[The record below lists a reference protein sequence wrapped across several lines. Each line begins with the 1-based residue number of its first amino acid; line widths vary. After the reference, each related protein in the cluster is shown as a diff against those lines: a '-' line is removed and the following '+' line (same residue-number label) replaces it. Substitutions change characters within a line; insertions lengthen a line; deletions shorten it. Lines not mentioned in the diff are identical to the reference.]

1 MQSITQNFQDDH
13 RMSSNSISPSPPH
26 QAATASRRPPRKS
39 TLTQQQKNQKR
50 QRATQDQLVTLEAE
64 FLKNP
69 TPTALVRERIAQ
81 QINMTERSVQIW
93 FQNRRA
99 KIKLIAKKSYETGE
113 EYEVPE
119 AMRIYLAQT
128 ESGKGLG
135 LDRGMSY
142 SNNNMLM
149 TPEPSSGK
157 IVIQHFHCRSLSIG
171 SWRRHGQNAMDLVI
185 FYSPDK
191 AFMTYY
197 INNDSAGYKIEYPF
211 SSIDSI
217 ELETLDEPTSANG
230 VNKQGH
236 LVIKLNRPPNFYM
249 DSSGQGGFYQCM
261 DFTEKQ
267 QASEVL
273 VHYLGGHA
281 KTLAGQLTKLTTLE
295 VFANRHAHIQQQ
307 AMPPPMNFYE
317 HPTFTISAPVSPQI
331 VRPASSNAIN
341 APQIN
346 FPLQEQHG
354 PQSYHKH
361 KRQRSRSVPLAVDFA
376 ALQQSMPSFSF
387 QEAHDQLFAP
397 VPQHLGN
404 NLRID
409 TSHTEFLDYRPA
421 YPLSAA
427 TTTSPSDY
435 ASPSILNS
443 SIQNDVN
450 GGYGSPYSMP
460 WLSPLADAQSIMGTS
475 VSPLSMHGDPHI
487 ASPSPPLDN
496 HRGSSVEYQMHQD
509 PSALQDDGLM
519 LSELYSK
526 QSLALGSPG
535 LDDVDD
541 VNFLQQF
548 PM

>member
-1 MQSITQNFQDDH
+1 
-13 RMSSNSISPSPPH
+13 
-26 QAATASRRPPRKS
+26 
-39 TLTQQQKNQKR
+39 
-50 QRATQDQLVTLEAE
+50 
-64 FLKNP
+64 
-69 TPTALVRERIAQ
+69 
-81 QINMTERSVQIW
+81 
-93 FQNRRA
+93 
-99 KIKLIAKKSYETGE
+99 
-113 EYEVPE
+113 
-119 AMRIYLAQT
+119 
-128 ESGKGLG
+128 
-135 LDRGMSY
+135 
-142 SNNNMLM
+142 
-149 TPEPSSGK
+149 
-157 IVIQHFHCRSLSIG
+157 
-171 SWRRHGQNAMDLVI
+171 MDLVI

-261 DFTEKQ
+261 DFTEGQ

-273 VHYLGGHA
+273 THYLGGHA
-281 KTLAGQLTKLTTLE
+281 KTLAGQLSKLTTLE
-295 VFANRHAHIQQQ
+295 VFANRHAQMQQP
-307 AMPPPMNFYE
+307 APPPPMNFYDP
-317 HPTFTISAPVSPQI
+317 PTFTISAPVSPQI
-331 VRPASSNAIN
+331 VRPASSNAII
-341 APQIN
+341 PEIN
-346 FPLQEQHG
+346 FPHQEHSG

-376 ALQQSMPSFSF
+376 ALHQSMPSFSF
-387 QEAHDQLFAP
+387 QDVQDHQLFAP

-409 TSHTEFLDYRPA
+409 TSHADFLDYRPT

-435 ASPSILNS
+435 ASPSILNANL
-443 SIQNDVN
+443 QNDMN
-450 GGYGSPYSMP
+450 GGYGSPYNMP
-460 WLSPLADAQSIMGTS
+460 WISPLADSQSMMGAS

-487 ASPSPPLDN
+487 ASPSPPLTTL
-496 HRGSSVEYQMHQD
+496 RGSSVEYQMHQD
-509 PSALQDDGLM
+509 PTVLQDDGLV

-535 LDDVDD
+535 LEEVEDVD
-541 VNFLQQF
+541 FMQQF
-548 PM
+548 PLSSM